1 MSSFSTHFDRSR
13 FLSCLERRRRVVVVF
28 EQQQAHIIV
37 VDTHTRERER
47 DF

>member
-28 EQQQAHIIV
+28 EQQAHIIV